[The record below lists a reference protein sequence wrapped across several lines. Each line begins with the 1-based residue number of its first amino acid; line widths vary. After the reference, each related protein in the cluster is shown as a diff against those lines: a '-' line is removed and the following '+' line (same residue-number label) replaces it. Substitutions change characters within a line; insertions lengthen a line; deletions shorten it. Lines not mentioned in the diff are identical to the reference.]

1 MPSGT
6 VLIKYILERLFVLFA
21 YFATAVT
28 MAAIFILIGFL
39 AIRGYS
45 TIGMELFFGEA
56 QWFKALMG
64 TQPVF
69 GGLWPAM
76 AGTIILVLLSC
87 TMAVPVGIA
96 AGIYLSEYA
105 STRIKSSVGFAV
117 DLMTGIPSIVM
128 GLFGFSIIIL
138 LKNTFLPQARTCLML
153 AAVCIALLVMPY
165 LIRTT
170 QNALQSISDDK
181 RLLGLSLG
189 LSKWQNI
196 RHILLPFSSKGILS
210 GIILS
215 VGRAA
220 EDTAVILLTGVV
232 SQAFVPR
239 SLWDKFEAIP
249 FRIYFLAAEHKTA
262 AELDQA
268 YGAALVLL
276 FVTGIIFILSFIFQR
291 SIEKIW
297 TIR

>member
-1 MPSGT
+1 MQRA
-6 VLIKYILERLFVLFA
+6 IENIFVVFA
-21 YFATAVT
+21 WAATFLT
-28 MAAIFILIGFL
+28 MAAVFVLIAFL
-39 AIRGYS
+39 AYRGLG
-45 TIGMELFFGEA
+45 TISLELFFGQA
-56 QWFKALMG
+56 NWLKAITG
-64 TQPVF
+64 AQPVF

-76 AGTIILVLLSC
+76 AGTAALVVLSC
-87 TMAVPVGIA
+87 AMAIPIGIA
-96 AGIYLSEYA
+96 GGIYLSEYA
-105 STRIKSSVGFAV
+105 SPRFHSVASFAV

-138 LKNTFLPQARTCLML
+138 LKHTIMPQARTCLFL

-165 LIRTT
+165 LVRTT
-170 QNALQSISDDK
+170 QNALQSISEER
-181 RLLGLSLG
+181 RLLGHSLG
-189 LSKWQNI
+189 FTNWQNI
-196 RHILLPFSSKGILS
+196 RYILVPSSSKGILS

-276 FVTGIIFILSFIFQR
+276 IITGMLFFAAFMIQK
-291 SIEKIW
+291 SIEKKW
-297 TIR
+297 SIR

>member
-1 MPSGT
+1 M
-6 VLIKYILERLFVLFA
+6 ICEKLFVVFA
-21 YFATAVT
+21 WFATAST
-28 MAAIFILIGFL
+28 MTAIFILVGFL
-39 AIRGYS
+39 LYKGYS
-45 TIGMELFFGEA
+45 TISLGLFFGDA
-56 QWFKALMG
+56 QWFKALIG
-64 TQPVF
+64 SQPVF

-76 AGTIILVLLSC
+76 AGTIALVCLSC
-87 TMAVPVGIA
+87 FMAVPIGIA
-96 AGIYLSEYA
+96 SGIYLSEYA
-105 STRIKSSVGFAV
+105 SPKLRASVEFAV

-138 LKNTFLPQARTCLML
+138 LKKNFLPHARTCIML
-153 AAVCIALLVMPY
+153 AAACIALLIMPY

-170 QNALQSISDDK
+170 QNALHGISKDK
-181 RLLGLSLG
+181 RLLGISLG
-189 LSKWQNI
+189 FSNWQNI
-196 RHILLPFSSKGILS
+196 RHILLPLSSKGILS

-249 FRIYFLAAEHKTA
+249 FKIYFLAAEHKTS

-276 FVTGIIFILSFIFQR
+276 IITGMLFILAFLFQK
-291 SIEKIW
+291 SIEKKW

>member
-1 MPSGT
+1 MRST
-6 VLIKYILERLFVLFA
+6 VEYLFLIFVWG
-21 YFATAVT
+21 ATFCA
-28 MAAIFILIGFL
+28 MAAVFILIVFL
-39 AIRGYS
+39 TYRGLG
-45 TIGMELFFGEA
+45 TISLELFFGQA
-56 QWFKALMG
+56 HWLKAITG
-64 TQPVF
+64 SQPVF

-76 AGTIILVLLSC
+76 AGTAALVILSC
-87 TMAVPVGIA
+87 LMAVPIGIA
-96 AGIYLSEYA
+96 GGIYLAEYA
-105 STRIKSSVGFAV
+105 SPRFHSIVSFFV
-117 DLMTGIPSIVM
+117 DLMAGIPSIVM

-138 LKNTFLPQARTCLML
+138 LKHTFLPQARTCLFL
-153 AAVCIALLVMPY
+153 ASVCIALLVMPY
-165 LIRTT
+165 LVRTT
-170 QNALQSISDDK
+170 QNALQSICQER

-189 LSKWQNI
+189 FTKWQNI
-196 RHILLPFSSKGILS
+196 RHILIPSSSRGILS

-276 FVTGIIFILSFIFQR
+276 IITGFLFFVAFLIQK
-291 SIEKIW
+291 SIEKKWAI
-297 TIR
+297 IG

>member
-1 MPSGT
+1 MR
-6 VLIKYILERLFVLFA
+6 LIFERLFIVFA
-21 YFATAVT
+21 WLSTAATMV
-28 MAAIFILIGFL
+28 AIFILVGFL
-39 AIRGYS
+39 VYRGYS
-45 TIGMELFFGEA
+45 TISMELFFGQA
-56 QWFKALMG
+56 QWFKGLIGA
-64 TQPVF
+64 QPVF

-76 AGTIILVLLSC
+76 AGTLALVLLSC
-87 TMAVPVGIA
+87 SMAVPIGIA

-105 STRIKSSVGFAV
+105 SERMRSKVGFAV

-153 AAVCIALLVMPY
+153 AAICIALLVMPY

-170 QNALQSISDDK
+170 QNALQGISEDK
-181 RLLGLSLG
+181 RLLGVSLG
-189 LSKWQNI
+189 FTKWQSI

-276 FVTGIIFILSFIFQR
+276 IITGMLFILAFMFQR
-291 SIEKIW
+291 SIEKKW
-297 TIR
+297 VIR

>member
-1 MPSGT
+1 MQT
-6 VLIKYILERLFVLFA
+6 VCEKIFIAFA
-21 YFATAVT
+21 WLATIAT

-39 AIRGYS
+39 VLRGYS
-45 TIGMELFFGEA
+45 TINLELFFGDA
-56 QWFKALMG
+56 QWFKAIIG
-64 TQPVF
+64 SQPVF

-76 AGTIILVLLSC
+76 AGTIALVLLSC
-87 TMAVPVGIA
+87 SMAVPIGIS

-105 STRIKSSVGFAV
+105 SPRLKSSVGFAV

-138 LKNTFLPQARTCLML
+138 LKNTFLPQARTCIML
-153 AAVCIALLVMPY
+153 AAGCIALLVMPY

-170 QNALQSISDDK
+170 QNALQGISEDK
-181 RLLGLSLG
+181 RLLGISLG
-189 LSKWQNI
+189 FSNWQNI
-196 RHILLPFSSKGILS
+196 RHILLPFASKGILS

-249 FRIYFLAAEHKTA
+249 FRIYFLAAEHKTS

-276 FVTGIIFILSFIFQR
+276 MVTGMLFILAFMFQK
-291 SIEKIW
+291 SIEKKWI
-297 TIR
+297 IR

>member
-1 MPSGT
+1 MRFF
-6 VLIKYILERLFVLFA
+6 LEKFFTAFA
-21 YFATAVT
+21 WLATFTA
-28 MAAIFILIGFL
+28 MSAIFILIGFL
-39 AIRGYS
+39 ALRGYS
-45 TIGMELFFGEA
+45 TINLELFFGQA
-56 QWFKALMG
+56 NWLKAITG
-64 TQPVF
+64 AQPVF

-76 AGTIILVLLSC
+76 AGTIALVLLSC
-87 TMAVPVGIA
+87 SIAIPVGVA

-105 STRIKSSVGFAV
+105 SPKIQSAAGFAV
-117 DLMTGIPSIVM
+117 DLMAGIPSIVM

-170 QNALQSISDDK
+170 QNSLQSISEER
-181 RLLGLSLG
+181 RLLGISLG
-189 LSKWQNI
+189 FSTWQNI
-196 RHILLPFSSKGILS
+196 RHILLPSSSKGILS

-215 VGRAA
+215 IGRAA

-249 FRIYFLAAEHKTA
+249 FRIYYLAAEHRSS
-262 AELDQA
+262 AELEQA

-276 FVTGIIFILSFIFQR
+276 IITGLLFILAFLFQK
-291 SIEKIW
+291 SIEKKWI
-297 TIR
+297 IR

>member
-1 MPSGT
+1 
-6 VLIKYILERLFVLFA
+6 
-21 YFATAVT
+21 
-28 MAAIFILIGFL
+28 MA
-39 AIRGYS
+39 
-45 TIGMELFFGEA
+45 
-56 QWFKALMG
+56 
-64 TQPVF
+64 
-69 GGLWPAM
+69 
-76 AGTIILVLLSC
+76 
-87 TMAVPVGIA
+87 
-96 AGIYLSEYA
+96 
-105 STRIKSSVGFAV
+105 
-117 DLMTGIPSIVM
+117 GIPSIVM

-138 LKNTFLPQARTCLML
+138 LKHTFLPQARTCLFL
-153 AAVCIALLVMPY
+153 ASVCIALLVMPY
-165 LIRTT
+165 LVRTT
-170 QNALQSISDDK
+170 QNALQSISQER

-189 LSKWQNI
+189 FTKWQNI
-196 RHILLPFSSKGILS
+196 RHILIPSSNRGILS

-276 FVTGIIFILSFIFQR
+276 IITGFLFFVAFLIQK
-291 SIEKIW
+291 SIEKKWAI
-297 TIR
+297 IG